1 MKQIFLWIV
10 FAGLLCGCM
19 SSNSNVDRALELRQ
33 QILNANTCE
42 FDAIITAD
50 YTDEIYTFSLRCNVD
65 SAGVMKFEVIEPES
79 ISGISGTI
87 SSTQQSLTFDNTV
100 LAFAPMADGYI
111 TPVYAPWVFINSL
124 RCGYINACTELKDGL
139 IIRIDD
145 SYHDNP
151 LQVDIH
157 LNNEE
162 IPVFAEILWQGRRV
176 LTLAIEDFKIL

>member
-1 MKQIFLWIV
+1 MP
-10 FAGLLCGCM
+10 
-19 SSNSNVDRALELRQ
+19 SDDDVDQALKLRQ
-33 QILNANTCE
+33 QILQANACE

-50 YTDEIYTFSLRCNVD
+50 YTDEIYTFTLHCNVD

-111 TPVYAPWVFINSL
+111 SPVCAPWVFISSL
-124 RCGYINACTELKDGL
+124 RSGYIHSCTELKDGL

-145 SYHDNP
+145 SYHDDP

-157 LNNEE
+157 LNNENV
-162 IPVFAEILWQGRRV
+162 PVFAEILWQGRRV
-176 LTLAIEDFKIL
+176 LTLEIEDLKIL